1 LGGDLPDDPGAA
13 GRRITVVK
21 EKIARAFLRVLEAVP
36 LRALASFCEAV
47 MLLVYA
53 VDRKHRRI
61 ARINLRIAFPEMGE
75 AEAERIIRACY
86 RQMGTSAAEFI
97 HIPRMDESYIRD
109 HFRIEGA
116 EHVRESLEGRNQ
128 PAMVMTGHFGNWEL
142 LSHVYGTVIA
152 PAAFI
157 VRPLKSAILD
167 RIVTE
172 RREWAGNE
180 VIRKEDSAKAVMK
193 VLRKRILVGILI
205 DQNVGRYKGLLVDF
219 FTRKA
224 YTTFGIARLALA
236 MNAAIHPGFIFRDP
250 ERKFHH
256 VLRFGPPLPVDPR
269 APREEEV
276 ARVTRRCNEE
286 LEKAIREA
294 PDQWMWFHRR
304 WKTRPDGEPDI
315 YTGIR

>member
-1 LGGDLPDDPGAA
+1 
-13 GRRITVVK
+13 VK
-21 EKIARAFLRVLEAVP
+21 ERIALLFLRLLEAVP
-36 LRALASFCEAV
+36 LPALAAFCEAM
-47 MLLVYA
+47 MLLVCA

-61 ARINLRIAFPEMGE
+61 ARINLRIAFPSIGDVE
-75 AEAERIIRACY
+75 ADRIIRACY
-86 RQMGTSAAEFI
+86 RRMGTSAAEFV
-97 HIPRMDESYIRD
+97 HLPKMDAAYIRE

-116 EHVRESLEGRNQ
+116 EHVRESLEERNR
-128 PAMVMTGHFGNWEL
+128 PAMAMTGHFGNWEL
-142 LSHVYGTVIA
+142 LSHVYGSVIA

-157 VRPLKSAILD
+157 VRPLKSGILD

-172 RREWAGNE
+172 RRECVGNS
-180 VIRKEDSAKAVMK
+180 VIRKADSAKEVMK

-205 DQNVGRYKGLLVDF
+205 DQNVDRHKGILVDF

-236 MNAAIHPGFIFRDP
+236 MNAAIHPAFIFRDP
-250 ERKFHH
+250 ARKFHH
-256 VLRFGPPLPVDPR
+256 VLRFGPSIEIDPG

-286 LEKAIREA
+286 LERVIREA

-304 WKTRPDGEPDI
+304 WKTRPVGEPEI
-315 YTGIR
+315 YRGLQ

>member
-1 LGGDLPDDPGAA
+1 V
-13 GRRITVVK
+13 R
-21 EKIARAFLRVLEAVP
+21 EKIARIFLRILEAVP
-36 LRALASFCEAV
+36 MAALAAFCETV
-47 MLLVYA
+47 MLLVC
-53 VDRKHRRI
+53 VIDRKHRRI
-61 ARINLRIAFPEMGE
+61 ARINLRIAFPEMAD
-75 AEAERIIRACY
+75 AEAERIVRACY

-97 HIPRMDESYIRD
+97 HLPKMDEAYIRD
-109 HFRIEGA
+109 HFRIEGT
-116 EHVRESLEGRNQ
+116 EHVLESLRGRNQ
-128 PAMVMTGHFGNWEL
+128 PAMIMTGHFGNWEL
-142 LSHVYGTVIA
+142 LSHVYGTMVA

-157 VRPLKSAILD
+157 VRPLKSPILD

-172 RREWAGNE
+172 RRECVGNT
-180 VIRKEDSAKAVMK
+180 VIRKEDSAKEVMK
-193 VLRKRILVGILI
+193 ILRKRILVGILI
-205 DQNVGRYKGLLVDF
+205 DQNVDQNKGILVDF

-224 YTTFGIARLALA
+224 FTTFGIARLALA

-256 VLRFGPPLPVDPR
+256 VLRFGPPLAVDPR

-304 WKTRPDGEPDI
+304 WKTRPAGEPAI
-315 YTGIR
+315 YEGLQ